1 MAGRKD
7 RATRSVD
14 PSFRRRFRSSVPPVN
29 VTVAELRYL
38 PLFRSLSEDQLKELL
53 TVFVPRK
60 VARGVELFKAGDAAR
75 SFQILTE
82 GEVELVEAS
91 EPKIV
96 LRPFSPI
103 GELGALTGLP
113 RNATATATTDAV
125 ILEVSSEKLIE
136 LFKRSSELAF
146 PFYRSLLDVV
156 SEKVRRDKVRIDEM
170 RGNIIR
176 TQKAMKELRDLVLSN
191 EETALSQPLC
201 DKLDDLI
208 EHNRRSHYR
217 VSPTESHPASA
228 RLASGATTAI
238 VEMSEGFLKLSPSAK
253 VDQGDEITVVV
264 TLPKRELPVSGKVE
278 RIGGD
283 GVLVKLD
290 LLIDD
295 YAIALNQYM
304 SELRMLDFVV

>member
-1 MAGRKD
+1 M
-7 RATRSVD
+7 
-14 PSFRRRFRSSVPPVN
+14 PPVN
-29 VTVAELRYL
+29 VPAAALRHL
-38 PLFRSLSEDQLKELL
+38 PLFRSLSDDQLKELL
-53 TVFVPRK
+53 TVLSPRK
-60 VARGVELFKAGDAAR
+60 VAKGTELFKAGEAAR
-75 SFQILTE
+75 SFQILAE

-113 RNATATATTDAV
+113 RNATATAITDAV
-125 ILEVSSEKLIE
+125 VLEAPSDKLIKQFE
-136 LFKRSSELAF
+136 KSSELAST
-146 PFYRSLLDVV
+146 FYKSLLDVV
-156 SEKVRRDKVRIDEM
+156 SEKVRRDKQRIDEM
-170 RGNIIR
+170 RANIIR
-176 TQKAMKELRDLVLSN
+176 TQKAMKELRELVLES
-191 EETALSQPLC
+191 EETNLSQPLC

-228 RLASGATTAI
+228 RLASGATAPI
-238 VEMSEGFLKLSPSAK
+238 VELSEGFLKLSPAAK
-253 VDQGDEITVVV
+253 FDPGSEITVVLS
-264 TLPKRELPVSGKVE
+264 LPKRELPVSGKVE

-295 YAIALNQYM
+295 YAVALNQYM
-304 SELRMLDFVV
+304 NELRMLDFVV

>member
-1 MAGRKD
+1 M
-7 RATRSVD
+7 
-14 PSFRRRFRSSVPPVN
+14 N
-29 VTVAELRYL
+29 VTAAALRHL
-38 PLFRSLSEDQLKELL
+38 PLFRSLTDDQLKELL
-53 TVFVPRK
+53 TALSQRK
-60 VARGVELFKAGDAAR
+60 VAKGTELFKTGDAAR
-75 SFQILTE
+75 TFQILAE

-96 LRPFSPI
+96 LKPFSPI

-113 RNATATATTDAV
+113 RNATATATTDAMV
-125 ILEVSSEKLIE
+125 LEIASDKLIQ
-136 LFKRSSELAF
+136 LFERSSELAST
-146 PFYRSLLDVV
+146 FYKSLLDVV
-156 SEKVRRDKVRIDEM
+156 SEKVRRDKLRMDEM

-176 TQKAMKELRDLVLSN
+176 TQKAMKELRDLVLAS
-191 EETALSQPLC
+191 EETAISQPLC

-228 RLASGATTAI
+228 RLASGATTSI
-238 VEMSEGFLKLSPSAK
+238 VELSEGFLKLAPAAN
-253 VDQGDEITVVV
+253 VDPGAEITVVL
-264 TLPKRELPVSGKVE
+264 TLPKREVPVSGKVE

-295 YAIALNQYM
+295 YAVALNQYM